1 MRTCPSCG
9 RQYEPPA
16 QFCQVDGSSLRI
28 DGPAEDP
35 YLGARILDHFRI
47 ARVIGSGGMGVV
59 YEAQDEA
66 LGRRVAIKILH
77 RDLLSNKDIVA
88 RFHREAQIAHQLD
101 HPGIVRVILFGQ
113 LPDQNLYLVLE
124 FLEGPTLLEALERSG
139 PFDVGRAVKIV
150 AQVGDAVGYTHARG
164 IIHRDLKPENIIL
177 TQRDGDA
184 EYPKVLDFGIA
195 KTLVS
200 ATSFVTQSGLIF
212 GTARYI
218 SPEGASGDPVDQRSD
233 VYSLAVIAY
242 QLLTGRTPFEA
253 EEPVQL
259 LMKHLHEPAPPM
271 SRWPAGQRVPEL
283 VSDVVMRALAKN
295 ADARHP
301 DAGAFARALRD
312 AWQRSGANGGATM
325 PSLVPTTS
333 MTLGDVAANA
343 LRATPVPP
351 SRRNDAN
358 TTLDR
363 PSVMEAAVGAALAHA
378 SNEGSGVARVR
389 TITRNSQEPPLPA
402 DLHARP
408 NGAVVPPISA
418 LPARVEIPIVAVAP
432 ITPTVPPPDHPRDA
446 PFRAPPATF
455 DVTVRQAPPPLISDS
470 APHDAAETTEIYAV
484 QGIERPGAT
493 RRALLLVFASML
505 FATAAIATAAYFL
518 RWYPAQQRED
528 RVAEY
533 MRRAN
538 DAFHLGRLQR
548 NPEGT
553 DVETLTDAVLADDP
567 GNRRAVALRRS
578 VAVQL
583 QNQATALRNAGQF
596 EGALPLLQAAQR
608 VSTDPSIQRDLDAV
622 RAEIES
628 HRAPPTPP
636 PTRPAPRPVRRAP
649 VEPPEILHPAQPAL
663 PVGADGGVAPPTAA
677 PATPGAA
684 PASTAA
690 AAPTEGARR
699 SSGRSRRERETPGAL
714 QLPLIG
720 TVAPAPAR
728 ERERERAP
736 TPVPADPPEQVGQ
749 F

>member
-1 MRTCPSCG
+1 MLVPMRTCPSCG

-16 QFCQVDGSSLRI
+16 QFCQVDGTSLRI

-124 FLEGPTLLEALERSG
+124 FLEGPTLLEALDRSG
-139 PFDVGRAVKIV
+139 PFELARAVKVV
-150 AQVGDAVGYTHARG
+150 AQLGDAVGYTHARG

-195 KTLVS
+195 KTLMS

-242 QLLTGRTPFEA
+242 QLFTGRTPFEA

-271 SRWPAGQRVPEL
+271 SRWPAGKRVPEL
-283 VSDVVMRALAKN
+283 VADVVMRALAKN

-312 AWQRSGANGGATM
+312 AWQRSGASGSATM
-325 PSLVPTTS
+325 PALVPTTS
-333 MTLGDVAANA
+333 MTLGEAAADA

-363 PSVMEAAVGAALAHA
+363 PSAMEAAVGVALAQSA
-378 SNEGSGVARVR
+378 TESSGVARVR
-389 TITRNSQEPPLPA
+389 TVTRNSQEPALPV

-408 NGAVVPPISA
+408 NGAVVPPIST
-418 LPARVEIPIVAVAP
+418 LPARVEIPIIAVAP
-432 ITPTVPPPDHPRDA
+432 ITPTVPPPDHRRDA
-446 PFRAPPATF
+446 PFREAADSL
-455 DVTVRQAPPPLISDS
+455 DVTVRRGPPPMISDS
-470 APHDAAETTEIYAV
+470 FPPDADEATEIYAV

-493 RRALLLVFASML
+493 RRALLLVMASML

-583 QNQATALRNAGQF
+583 QNQATALRNAGQYDA
-596 EGALPLLQAAQR
+596 ALPLLQAAQR
-608 VSTDPSIQRDLDAV
+608 VSTDPAIQRDLDAV
-622 RAEIES
+622 RAEIEQ
-628 HRAPPTPP
+628 HRAPPAPP

-649 VEPPEILHPAQPAL
+649 ADPPEIMHPAQPAL
-663 PVGADGGVAPPTAA
+663 PVGADGGAAPPAAAPPPTA
-677 PATPGAA
+677 PAAN
-684 PASTAA
+684 
-690 AAPTEGARR
+690 EGAPRTSRR
-699 SSGRSRRERETPGAL
+699 SQRDRETPGAL

-720 TVAPAPAR
+720 SVAPAPTRER

-736 TPVPADPPEQVGQ
+736 VVADPPEQVGQ

>member
-1 MRTCPSCG
+1 
-9 RQYEPPA
+9 
-16 QFCQVDGSSLRI
+16 LRI

-101 HPGIVRVILFGQ
+101 HPGIVRVVLFGQ

-124 FLEGPTLLEALERSG
+124 YLEGPTLLEALERSG
-139 PFDVGRAVKIV
+139 PFDVARAVKVV

-271 SRWPAGQRVPEL
+271 SRWPAGKRVPEL

-312 AWQRSGANGGATM
+312 AWQRSGASGGATM

-333 MTLGDVAANA
+333 MTLGEVAANA

-351 SRRNDAN
+351 ARRNDAN

-363 PSVMEAAVGAALAHA
+363 PSVMEAAVGAALVQSATE
-378 SNEGSGVARVR
+378 SSGVARVR
-389 TITRNSQEPPLPA
+389 TVTRNSQEPPLPA

-408 NGAVVPPISA
+408 NGAVVPPISS
-418 LPARVEIPIVAVAP
+418 LPARVEIPIIAVAP
-432 ITPTVPPPDHPRDA
+432 ITPTVPPPDHRRDA
-446 PFRAPPATF
+446 PFREPVDSL
-455 DVTVRQAPPPLISDS
+455 DVTVRRPPMISDS
-470 APHDAAETTEIYAV
+470 FPPDADEATEIYTV

-493 RRALLLVFASML
+493 RRALLLMVASML

-583 QNQATALRNAGQF
+583 QNQATALRNAGQYD
-596 EGALPLLQAAQR
+596 GALPLLQAAQR
-608 VSTDPSIQRDLDAV
+608 VSTDPAIQRDLDAV
-622 RAEIES
+622 RAEIEH
-628 HRAPPTPP
+628 HRAPPAPP

-649 VEPPEILHPAQPAL
+649 ADPPEILHPAQPAL
-663 PVGADGGVAPPTAA
+663 PVGADGGMAPPPPAPAA
-677 PATPGAA
+677 PATATQA
-684 PASTAA
+684 P
-690 AAPTEGARR
+690 APTEGSRR

-714 QLPLIG
+714 QLPLLG
-720 TVAPAPAR
+720 TVAPAPAPAR
-728 ERERERAP
+728 ERDR
-736 TPVPADPPEQVGQ
+736 TPVVADPPEQVGQ